1 MAHGLGKVRME
12 NMFKYDKKLAYPIN
26 ITKKDLKMA
35 KYLITQFGG
44 PNGELS
50 AAMRYFSQKFTMPD
64 DKGRALLND
73 IATEEL
79 GHVEM
84 ICTMVHQLTKNAT
97 IDELEKA
104 GLGSYYTEHGV
115 GIFPVDATGNPF
127 TCAYFAVTGDILAN
141 ISENMAAEEKARA
154 TYEGLINQTNDE
166 DIIGP
171 LLFLRQRE
179 IVHFN
184 RFKQLY
190 DYYKN
195 KGYYNNG

>member
-1 MAHGLGKVRME
+1 MAHGHGKVRME

-195 KGYYNNG
+195 KGY

>member
-1 MAHGLGKVRME
+1 
-12 NMFKYDKKLAYPIN
+12 MFKYDKKLAYPIS
-26 ITKKDLKMA
+26 ISKKDLKMA

-44 PNGELS
+44 PNGELGAS
-50 AAMRYFSQKFTMPD
+50 MRYFSQKFTMPD

-73 IATEEL
+73 NATEEL

-84 ICTMVHQLTKNAT
+84 ICAMVHELTKNAT
-97 IDELEKA
+97 VEELEQA

-127 TCAYFAVTGDILAN
+127 TCAYFAVTGDVLAN
-141 ISENMAAEEKARA
+141 LSEDMAAEEKARA
-154 TYEGLINQTNDE
+154 TYEGLINQTKDE

-179 IVHFN
+179 IIHFN
-184 RFKQLY
+184 RFKELY

-195 KGYYNNG
+195 KGY